1 MIDLTE
7 VIKAVF
13 ALLIAVLTYVVF
25 PLLRN
30 KLSEEKFALMK
41 EIARTGVYAAEQLYN
56 GSGRGEEKL
65 EYVMNYMKERG
76 YDIDKEEVR
85 TVVESC
91 VKDLKILING

>member
-7 VIKAVF
+7 VIKALF

-25 PLLRN
+25 PLLKS

-41 EIARTGVYAAEQLYN
+41 EIARTGVYAAEQLYT

-76 YDIDKEEVR
+76 YDINKEEVR

-91 VKDLKILING
+91 VKDLKILINA